1 MKLYPIELFTA
12 FLWNRLYIPLML
24 ICAVLLTLRC
34 RALQFRALP
43 SLLGKTIFSRSSE
56 NNEKMRSFRAC
67 ATALSSSVGTG
78 NIVGTAQAITLGGPG
93 ALFWMWVSAFGGMII
108 KYAEVCL
115 AVSPDSERISGQP
128 MAYIERALG
137 CKAAARFFAVFTVLS
152 SLGIGNAVQV
162 RCISDAAAP
171 LLPFPC
177 EIAPALTAFILAG
190 ASLLIFCGGTLGT
203 GRLSAV
209 LFPCMS
215 LVFIV
220 SAVCVIGANLER
232 LPQVFSLI
240 VTDAFSPRCLLG
252 SGLSWGIRRAAFSNE
267 AGFGSAALAHGTA
280 YSRSPAEHGLWGIFE
295 VFADTIVIC
304 SLTGITILCCPL
316 PLPYGSLV
324 GAEVYTKAVAS
335 VLGGR
340 TAEII
345 TAAVLILFAFSSL
358 AGWSMYG
365 GICAEYLFGAFGR
378 RAYELLFISIIF
390 LSLIMSTEFIWLAS
404 DLFNALMALPNLLS
418 LILLSGS
425 VGNTSRKLKL
435 DESYEKSI

>member
-1 MKLYPIELFTA
+1 MKLYPIRLFAA
-12 FLWNRLYIPLML
+12 FLWNKLYIPLML

-56 NNEKMRSFRAC
+56 NNEKRSSFRAC
-67 ATALSSSVGTG
+67 ATALSSSIGTG

-115 AVSPDSERISGQP
+115 AVSPSGEHNSGQP
-128 MAYIERALG
+128 MAYIGRALG
-137 CKAAARFFAVFTVLS
+137 SGSAARMFAVFAVLS

-162 RCISDAAAP
+162 RSISDAAAA
-171 LLPFPC
+171 LLPFPGD
-177 EIAPALTAFILAG
+177 IVGVLTALILAA
-190 ASLLIFCGGTLGT
+190 ASVLIFYGGNPGT

-215 LVFIV
+215 LVFIA

-232 LPQVFSLI
+232 LPQVFALI

-267 AGFGSAALAHGTA
+267 AGFGSAALAHSTA

-304 SLTGITILCCPL
+304 SLTGISILCCPL
-316 PLPYGSLV
+316 SLPYGSLV
-324 GAEVYTKAVAS
+324 GAEVYTNSVAS
-335 VLGGR
+335 VLGVKA
-340 TAEII
+340 AELI